1 MRELP
6 RSIPTRSQQIR
17 IEMKLFDI
25 RNRAPN
31 TRREGGQTIALMAVA
46 MVSVLAM
53 AALAIDLTT
62 LYVAHG
68 EIQRAADAAALAGAK
83 AFVDS
88 GVTTSP
94 SNPNLQTLAQGMA
107 VDYATAV
114 AAQNNVA
121 GAPAGFING
130 TPQVNLTISLSGNP
144 SAAGNPNVTVTL
156 QRTGLPLFFAR
167 IWGNSIASV
176 SATAIAEAYNPA
188 YSQTNTGGTIPP
200 APKCVKPFLVPNLDQ
215 AQGVPFVNT
224 TTGAITAASL
234 PFIGET
240 ITLTSACGATP
251 GVCSPSG
258 PPWTGKYLPMLLPDT
273 HRYCPNCAGSGN
285 FLRSTACCDGT
296 VFDYLQCGVSGATG
310 KWDQSPVSVVGGA
323 NGQAQLGL
331 QCLIHNTVSTGPPGG
346 NPPQD
351 VLNVSQANNGLLQI
365 NPGTYSQSHY
375 GVAQGSVI
383 STSGS
388 IITVPLFD
396 PSTWSPVNPQVT
408 IVGFLQLF
416 VNYAGPTPT
425 TAPNGDM
432 NATILNV
439 IGCGNSLG
447 ASSAISGGGAS
458 AIPVRL
464 IHN

>member
-1 MRELP
+1 MQP
-6 RSIPTRSQQIR
+6 PDMTTRAANAHPER
-17 IEMKLFDI
+17 
-25 RNRAPN
+25 
-31 TRREGGQTIALMAVA
+31 GQTIAIVA
-46 MVSVLAM
+46 AAMMGVLIM

-88 GVTTSP
+88 GMTTATTNP
-94 SNPNLQTLAQGMA
+94 SQSNLQALATAMA
-107 VDYATAV
+107 GDYAKAV

-121 GAPAGFING
+121 GAPATFIAAQINTG
-130 TPQVNLTISLSGNP
+130 APGNP
-144 SAAGNPNVTVTL
+144 TIQVTL

-167 IWGNSIASV
+167 IWGTVASV

-188 YSQTNTGGTIPP
+188 YSQAIPP
-200 APKCVKPFLVPNLDQ
+200 APKCVKPFLVPNADQ
-215 AQGVPFVNT
+215 NQGGIPFVDP
-224 TTGAITAASL
+224 TTGAIKPAPL

-240 ITLTSACGATP
+240 ITLTSACGPTP

-273 HRYCPNCAGSGN
+273 HRYCPGCVATGN
-285 FLRSTACCDGT
+285 FERSTECCDGI
-296 VFDYLQCGVSGATG
+296 VFSYSQCGVPGSSGSVPVGT
-310 KWDQSPVSVVGGA
+310 WDQSPPLVVGGT
-323 NGQAQLGL
+323 NGQAQNGL
-331 QCLIHNTVSTGPPGG
+331 QCLIHAASIGAPGG
-346 NPPQD
+346 NPQQD
-351 VLNVSQANNGLLQI
+351 TLNTLQANTGLLQI
-365 NPGTYSQSHY
+365 NPGTYSQTHY
-375 GVAQGSVI
+375 GVGQGSVI

-396 PSTWSPVNPQVT
+396 PSSWSAGNPQVT
-408 IVGFLQLF
+408 VVGFLQLF
-416 VNYAGPTPT
+416 VNYAGPTLTGPP
-425 TAPNGDM
+425 AIVALNGDM

-439 IGCGNSLG
+439 VGCGNSLG
-447 ASSAISGGGAS
+447 ATAISGGGAS